1 MIGAVYRR
9 PLPGVVGDVR
19 LSIDGVGI
27 CVRSDE
33 PAVIDAVATS
43 YAAFRVADA
52 TPDGQAEVSIETL
65 RATGRD
71 ETSMILGAL
80 DRIVMAVIDGMAQRG
95 VLGIHAAAVVVGGR
109 AVVLAGRSGAGKSTL
124 TLALLRAG
132 ADLLTDELTL
142 IDREGS
148 TILPYP
154 RALHVSPPTVAL
166 IPELGFLTERPRRA
180 LGADLEWSVSTAD
193 LARAF
198 STKVAGPSPLGA
210 IVLLEP
216 RGDPS
221 EDPKIEP
228 IGAAQAAMELAR
240 GTPASARDF
249 MGTVRR
255 LASIAGSVPTVRLVA
270 TDLGRTTGMLLDH
283 LAVRA

>member
-1 MIGAVYRR
+1 MIGAVPPRA
-9 PLPGVVGDVR
+9 LSNVVGDIR
-19 LSIDGVGI
+19 LSMDGVGI
-27 CVRSDE
+27 RVRSDE

-43 YAAFRVADA
+43 YAAFRVAD
-52 TPDGQAEVSIETL
+52 PVRERQAEVSIATW

-71 ETSMILGAL
+71 EPSMILGTL
-80 DRIVMAVIDGMAQRG
+80 DRIVMAVIDGMADRG
-95 VLGIHAAAVVVGGR
+95 VLGIHAATVVVDGR

-132 ADLLTDELTL
+132 AQLLTDELTL
-142 IDREGS
+142 IDRDGS
-148 TILPYP
+148 TVLPYP
-154 RALHVSPPTVAL
+154 RAVHVSPTTVEL
-166 IPELGFLTERPRRA
+166 LPELGFLRERPRRA

-198 STKVAGPSPLGA
+198 STSVAGPSQLGA
-210 IVLLEP
+210 VVRLEP

-221 EDPKIEP
+221 DDPRIESV
-228 IGAAQAAMELAR
+228 GAAQAAMELAR

-283 LAVRA
+283 LAASA

>member
-1 MIGAVYRR
+1 MIGAVHRR
-9 PLPGVVGDVR
+9 SPPGVVGDVR
-19 LSIDGVGI
+19 MSIDGVRI

-33 PAVIDAVATS
+33 PAVLDAVATS
-43 YAAFRVADA
+43 YAAFRVADG
-52 TPDGQAEVSIETL
+52 TPDGQAEVAIETW
-65 RATGRD
+65 RAAGRD
-71 ETSMILGAL
+71 EPSMILGTL

-95 VLGIHAAAVVVGGR
+95 VLGIHAAAVVVDGR

-132 ADLLTDELTL
+132 AHLLTDELTL
-142 IDREGS
+142 IDRDGS
-148 TILPYP
+148 TVLPYP
-154 RALHVSPPTVAL
+154 RALHVSPTTVEL
-166 IPELGFLTERPRRA
+166 LPELGFLRGRPRGA

-198 STKVAGPSPLGA
+198 STTVAAPTQLGA
-210 IVLLEP
+210 VVLLEP

-221 EDPKIEP
+221 QAPRIEP

-270 TDLGRTTGMLLDH
+270 TDLGRTTGTLLDH
-283 LAVRA
+283 LAVSA

>member
-1 MIGAVYRR
+1 MIGAVPPRT
-9 PLPGVVGDVR
+9 LSDVVGDIR
-19 LSIDGVGI
+19 LSMDGVRI
-27 CVRSDE
+27 RVRSDE
-33 PAVIDAVATS
+33 PAVIDAVDTS
-43 YAAFRVADA
+43 YAAFRVADG
-52 TPDGQAEVSIETL
+52 TPDGEAEVSIETW

-71 ETSMILGAL
+71 EPSMILGTL
-80 DRIVMAVIDGMAQRG
+80 DRIVMAVIDGMADTR
-95 VLGIHAAAVVVGGR
+95 VLAIHAATVVVDGR

-132 ADLLTDELTL
+132 AQLLTDELTL
-142 IDREGS
+142 IDGDGS
-148 TILPYP
+148 TVLPYP
-154 RALHVSPPTVAL
+154 RAVHVSPTTVEL
-166 IPELGFLTERPRRA
+166 LPELGFLRERPRRA

-198 STKVAGPSPLGA
+198 STSVAGPSQLGA
-210 IVLLEP
+210 VVLLEP

-221 EDPKIEP
+221 DDPRIESV
-228 IGAAQAAMELAR
+228 GAAQAAMELAR

-270 TDLGRTTGMLLDH
+270 TDLGPTTGMLLDH
-283 LAVRA
+283 LAASA